1 VFLILL
7 LSLGAACG
15 EDLKPVTLALQQ
27 NDPAKALALLNP
39 LRSECAQSSEFY
51 ELLGL
56 ASELSGSTPGA
67 ENALR
72 TAVSL
77 EPKSP
82 RLLTELGATYL
93 RHGKPIEAATILDQ
107 ALALDTS
114 NVATMKYA
122 IGAAVQSRSW
132 QRAAGLFQQI
142 GAEKNP
148 AALQQEPIL
157 VLWFAQTLIE
167 TNRNDQIDSLL
178 SPGQRLMPPGLLF
191 SLGTLF
197 AQQRMYKRAVDY
209 LRRVPAQSADDALY
223 FNLGMSYAHLR
234 MFAEARKCYFQT
246 VDKHPGH
253 EDAYFHVGLDY
264 AASGDPRMAIPW
276 LFRAHTLAP
285 ARPDI
290 SYALA
295 EHLLQLEYFKT
306 AQEIL
311 EQSLDL
317 HPRDA
322 LLLAAGGDL
331 KRAQGDVAAAIDS
344 YQNAL
349 AQQPELTAALV
360 GLARA
365 NISQGKDN
373 EAKTFLK
380 NALSGAAEDPSANG
394 ELGLLEAHEGDWHAA
409 LEHLN
414 RAWTLDRSN
423 MNIALELARAYGR
436 MDRPSEALQ
445 LLNSIGPAMRESSA
459 FHFELAQVYT
469 QLHRPAEARAERD
482 ALSSL
487 EAETHGGLLRFENS
501 PTYVH

>member
-1 VFLILL
+1 MFSILL
-7 LSLGAACG
+7 LAFVAACG
-15 EDLKPVTLALQQ
+15 DLKPATLALQQ
-27 NDPAKALALLNP
+27 NDPAKALALLDP
-39 LRSECAQSSEFY
+39 LQSECAQSSAFY

-56 ASELSGSTPGA
+56 ASELSGNAPGA
-67 ENALR
+67 EEALSA
-72 TAVSL
+72 AVSL
-77 EPKSP
+77 DPKSP

-93 RHGKPIEAATILDQ
+93 RNGKPIEAAKILDQ
-107 ALALDTS
+107 ALALDPS
-114 NVATMKYA
+114 NVATIKYA
-122 IGAAVQSRSW
+122 IGAAVQSRAW

-178 SPGQRLMPPGLLF
+178 SPGQRLMPPQLLF
-191 SLGTLF
+191 SLGMLF
-197 AQQRMYKRAVDY
+197 AQHRMYERAVDY
-209 LRRVPAQSADDALY
+209 WRRVPAQSADDALY
-223 FNLGMSYAHLR
+223 FNLGLSYAHLR
-234 MFAEARKCYFQT
+234 KFAEARKCYFQA

-253 EDAYFHVGLDY
+253 PDVYLHVGLDY

-276 LFRAHTLAP
+276 LFRAHTRAP
-285 ARPDI
+285 ARADI

-295 EHLLQLEYFKT
+295 EHLLQLEYFDT

-311 EQSLDL
+311 DQALDT

-322 LLLAAGGDL
+322 LLLTADGDL
-331 KRAQGDVAAAIDS
+331 KRVRGNVAAAIDS
-344 YQNAL
+344 YHNAL
-349 AQQPELTAALV
+349 AQQPGLTAALV

-365 NISQGKDN
+365 SISQGKDN
-373 EAKTFLK
+373 EAKNFLK
-380 NALSGAAEDPSANG
+380 NALSGADEDPSANG

-414 RAWTLDRSN
+414 RAWTQDRSN
-423 MNIALELARAYGR
+423 RNIALELARAYRR
-436 MDRPSEALQ
+436 MDRPLDALQ

-487 EAETHGGLLRFENS
+487 EVQTQSGLLRFEN
-501 PTYVH
+501 PRTYVH